1 MVLWFG
7 ELGSLQGS
15 FRSTED
21 GPMAQRRSDFMKIV
35 STIVLVSV
43 LAAVPGLAGSGL
55 GSGFPLHHVVG
66 SAAPWSGKG
75 LFLIALEE
83 KASAGEEP
91 SGKPAPKDNRAANAA
106 METELKKR
114 VAQSR
119 KELEVLTRK
128 IAADHAQLEAIEK
141 QMGAS
146 RKKVAELQASL
157 ESERT
162 SLEKM
167 ERAVTRIEKGHN
179 DDHDKAEALEKQL
192 ADREQALKKFEA
204 NQDTV
209 TKLEKR
215 AADLLREADELRK
228 RAEEL
233 KKK

>member
-1 MVLWFG
+1 
-7 ELGSLQGS
+7 
-15 FRSTED
+15 
-21 GPMAQRRSDFMKIV
+21 MAQRRPGLMKTV
-35 STIVLVSV
+35 SMTMLVSV
-43 LAAVPGLAGSGL
+43 LVVVPCFAGSGQ
-55 GSGFPLHHVVG
+55 GAGFPLHHAVG

-75 LFLIALEE
+75 QFLIAQEE
-83 KASAGEEP
+83 KASAEDEP
-91 SGKPAPKDNRAANAA
+91 AGKPAPKDNRAANAA
-106 METELKKR
+106 METELRKR

-146 RKKVAELQASL
+146 RKRVAELQASL

-167 ERAVTRIEKGHN
+167 ERAVTGIEKGHN

-192 ADREQALKKFEA
+192 ADRERALKEFEA

-233 KKK
+233 RKK